1 MILDEKT
8 YVDRAEKVINELS
21 QKKDKRGRSTLVTTS
36 KLRNIL
42 AMAMDIYNQVS
53 VSREENLDSDLEGRI
68 EYLRVRIVYECGRE
82 SAVKDFVKT
91 AQILECLKE
100 INGSRKNF
108 ILFAHYLEAL
118 VAYRKFVGGD
128 RDL

>member
-21 QKKDKRGRSTLVTTS
+21 KKKDKWGRSTLVTTS

-128 RDL
+128 KDL

>member
-128 RDL
+128 KDL